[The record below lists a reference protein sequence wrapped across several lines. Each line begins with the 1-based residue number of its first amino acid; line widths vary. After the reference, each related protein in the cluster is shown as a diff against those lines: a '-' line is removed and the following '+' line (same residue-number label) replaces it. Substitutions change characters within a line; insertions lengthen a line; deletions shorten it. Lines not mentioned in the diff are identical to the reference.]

1 MEARTLAMAYLSRLI
16 ADEKKGK
23 RNFIPHTI
31 ERWRYLP
38 QVKAVPNKCLSQ
50 VVPQLKPQIPYYPIS
65 HNFLF
70 WKVYWGQRDMRQKKG
85 GVRMVVLTANFLL
98 FPFVLLVEHLFSPQG
113 VSSVPFCRSTMGA
126 TL

>member
-23 RNFIPHTI
+23 RIFIPHTI
-31 ERWRYLP
+31 ERWQYLP
-38 QVKAVPNKCLSQ
+38 QVKAVPNKRLSQ

-85 GVRMVVLTANFLL
+85 DVRMVVLTANFLL
-98 FPFVLLVEHLFSPQG
+98 FPFVLLVEHLFSPKDA
-113 VSSVPFCRSTMGA
+113 SSFPSCRNMKGA